1 MSNPETKIQNEIRI
15 ALSKH
20 DCTVFRANVGK
31 VMMNNGR
38 WFDTGLPKGHPD
50 LYGFRHS
57 DGKCFYV
64 EVKTKTG
71 RLRDDQKRFAEY
83 VRQFPVLYGVARSA
97 EDAIN
102 IIEGKQS

>member
-83 VRQFPVLYGVARSA
+83 VKQFPVLYGVARSA
-97 EDAIN
+97 EDAIK
-102 IIEGKQS
+102 IIEGE

>member
-20 DCTVFRANVGK
+20 NCTVFRANVGK
-31 VMMNNGR
+31 VMMTNGR

-50 LYGFRHS
+50 LYGFRHT

-83 VRQFPVLYGVARSA
+83 VKRFPVLYGVARSA

-102 IIEGKQS
+102 IIEGK

>member
-97 EDAIN
+97 EDAVN
-102 IIEGKQS
+102 IIEGK